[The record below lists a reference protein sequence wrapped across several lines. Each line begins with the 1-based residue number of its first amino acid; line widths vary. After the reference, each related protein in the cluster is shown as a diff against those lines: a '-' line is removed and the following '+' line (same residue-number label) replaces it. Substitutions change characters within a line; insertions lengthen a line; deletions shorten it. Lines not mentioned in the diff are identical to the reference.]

1 MSEWAGKGAGE
12 SDEWY
17 TPKHIFDA
25 LGCVFDLDVAAPPS
39 GPRYVPCH
47 DFIASGSLGLEWR
60 GFVWMNPPYG
70 HQRTKIE
77 WLKKFFDHENG
88 IALVPDRTSAPW
100 WQEFAPKADAILFV
114 NGKIKFERP
123 DGTIGEQPGNGTCL
137 FASGRRA
144 VDVVIDAQ
152 DRGLGLVMTR
162 YSHRHW
168 ASLSQD
174 HFPRTA
180 A

>member
-1 MSEWAGKGAGE
+1 MDAVAEIARKGEWASKGAGE

-17 TPKHIFDA
+17 TPKYVFDA
-25 LGCVFDLDVAAPPS
+25 LQCCFALDVASPPE
-39 GPRYVPCH
+39 GPRHVPCRNYYSA
-47 DFIASGSLGLEWR
+47 DSLEKPWQGL
-60 GFVWMNPPYG
+60 VWMNPPYG

-77 WLKKFFDHENG
+77 WLRKFFDHGDG

-137 FASGRRA
+137 FAAGEQA
-144 VDVVIDAQ
+144 VRILRVAAS
-152 DRGLGLVMTR
+152 RGLGLILFGGN
-162 YSHRHW
+162 S
-168 ASLSQD
+168 
-174 HFPRTA
+174 
-180 A
+180 